1 MLEVIISL
9 IVVLAVVYLITK
21 KYNATIALALGGI
34 ALLFAAAAL
43 GHPILSPE
51 ETTGIIWL
59 DPFKKI
65 ELSFLSNLG
74 NIGLTIMVL
83 FGYSSYMNLI
93 GANEV
98 TVNIMTKPLGRIKSK
113 YILIPIIFLLGN
125 LLSLV
130 VPSASSLAVLLMA
143 TLFPILTRIDVSPLA
158 AGAVIATT
166 ATIMPTPLGADNVI
180 AADTFGMNIMDYVIA
195 HAKISIPALLLM
207 AVAHYF
213 WQKYLDK
220 KDGNK
225 AEIDES
231 KIAELNTNLPPAYY
245 AILPIL
251 PLILVLVFNLALK
264 GLNLNIGLVT
274 ITFISLIVS
283 IVVELIRKHE
293 FTQITHDIQEF
304 FKGMGNGLAMV
315 VSLLVAANLLIE
327 GLKVLG
333 VVDMLTNSVT
343 GIEGAGTLMML
354 AFSGVTFLIGLI
366 SGGGLSVF
374 YATVDMLPGIAHA
387 ASVTGPMIA
396 LPMQM
401 IANLVR
407 SISPVAACIM
417 IVCST
422 MGVTPMQLIKRTSV
436 PVLVGCVA
444 CMVLAVVLL

>member
-9 IVVLAVVYLITK
+9 VVVLAVVYLITK

-180 AADTFGMNIMDYVIA
+180 AANTFGMNIMDYVIA

-220 KDGNK
+220 KDGTN
-225 AEIDES
+225 AEIDKS

-274 ITFISLIVS
+274 ITFISLIAS
-283 IVVELIRKHE
+283 IIVELIRKHE

-374 YATVDMLPGIAHA
+374 YATVDMLSGIAHA

>member
-9 IVVLAVVYLITK
+9 VVVLAVVYLITK

-180 AADTFGMNIMDYVIA
+180 AANTFGMNIMDYVIA

-220 KDGNK
+220 KDGTN
-225 AEIDES
+225 AEIDKS

-274 ITFISLIVS
+274 ITFISLIAS
-283 IVVELIRKHE
+283 IIVELIRKHE

-315 VSLLVAANLLIE
+315 VSLLVAAN
-327 GLKVLG
+327 
-333 VVDMLTNSVT
+333 MLTNSVT